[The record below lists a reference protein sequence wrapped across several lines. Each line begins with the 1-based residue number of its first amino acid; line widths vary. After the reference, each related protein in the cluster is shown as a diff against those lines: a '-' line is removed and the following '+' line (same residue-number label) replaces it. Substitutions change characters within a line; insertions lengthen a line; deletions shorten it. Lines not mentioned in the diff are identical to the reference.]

1 MPAETHIET
10 NLAMKLERAERWQE
24 PLVLLRERLHAGGV
38 AETRQLEGR
47 DKNDKMIKMMVLMS
61 TGEGQ
66 STHCRAAPQH
76 ADPFRI
82 RRSPAGVV
90 EHLLPRHLVVRHR
103 DLGDLE
109 KTPTTT
115 SLAPGLR
122 PLHLRTAKTTQ
133 QAVAGEKRTA

>member
-38 AETRQLEGR
+38 AETRQLERR

-76 ADPFRI
+76 VDPFRI
-82 RRSPAGVV
+82 RGSSAGVAN
-90 EHLLPRHLVVRHR
+90 HLLDQHLVLHR
-103 DLGDLE
+103 RGDLGNLE
-109 KTPTTT
+109 ETPTTA
-115 SLAPGLR
+115 SLAPSVR
-122 PLHLRTAKTTQ
+122 PLTCEQPKQHSEPR
-133 QAVAGEKRTA
+133 G